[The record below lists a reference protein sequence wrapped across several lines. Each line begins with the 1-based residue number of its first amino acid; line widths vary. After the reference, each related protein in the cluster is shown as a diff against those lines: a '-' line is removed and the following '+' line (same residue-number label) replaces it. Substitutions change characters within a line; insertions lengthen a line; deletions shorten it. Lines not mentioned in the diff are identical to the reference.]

1 MKKDNFFLII
11 ADSKFKGE
19 RYPQNTQK
27 NPHKNKCI

>member
-11 ADSKFKGE
+11 AGSKFKGE

-27 NPHKNKCI
+27 KPHKNKSI

>member
-27 NPHKNKCI
+27 KPPQK